1 MSDSFCN
8 RIGYSPPGFSVH
20 GVFQARILE
29 WLSFPPPGDL
39 PRSGIKPESPALAGR
54 VLTTKPPEK
63 PLMGEYKQAKLMVC
77 WPLLRNQGAYHKQV
91 VLLANYFPLF
101 KSYSI
106 VTIRKWKL
114 CFWQMS
120 FKIYCFISGNRCC
133 RRIHLVPP
141 GAHFAAN
148 SSRQVHWEAD
158 SISEMLFFFLI
169 FDLAEWLHTPAL
181 SIVHAKSIRAL
192 ICDIECHNFHLHA
205 SIDPGSQGNSWLC
218 PSYPADADLTTCSSD
233 LKNFC
238 IYLKNY
244 FFFFGPHSMRDL
256 SSLTRDWT
264 HTPCSRRADFQ
275 PLDRQGSPIWIY
287 F

>member
-8 RIGYSPPGFSVH
+8 PIGYSPPGFSVH
-20 GVFQARILE
+20 RVFQARILE
-29 WLSFPPPGDL
+29 WLPFPPPGDL
-39 PRSGIKPESPALAGR
+39 PRSGIKPESPASAGR

-91 VLLANYFPLF
+91 VLLANCFPLF

-106 VTIRKWKL
+106 VTILKWKL

-133 RRIHLVPP
+133 RRSHLVPP

-158 SISEMLFFFLI
+158 SISEM
-169 FDLAEWLHTPAL
+169 A
-181 SIVHAKSIRAL
+181 
-192 ICDIECHNFHLHA
+192 
-205 SIDPGSQGNSWLC
+205 
-218 PSYPADADLTTCSSD
+218 
-233 LKNFC
+233 
-238 IYLKNY
+238 
-244 FFFFGPHSMRDL
+244 FFFFKF
-256 SSLTRDWT
+256 LTLLNDCT
-264 HTPCSRRADFQ
+264 H
-275 PLDRQGSPIWIY
+275 LL
-287 F
+287 